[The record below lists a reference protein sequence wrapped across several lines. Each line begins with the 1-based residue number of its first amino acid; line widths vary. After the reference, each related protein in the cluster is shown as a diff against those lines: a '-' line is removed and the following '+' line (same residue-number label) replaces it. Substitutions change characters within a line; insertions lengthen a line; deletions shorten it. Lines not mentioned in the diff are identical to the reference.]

1 MSTCHSYDIYYK
13 FRYSCSGCGQTFG
26 RHTKSIDLTRQCCA
40 RCKGR
45 LRLLG
50 AFDRD
55 GIEIKARAPTG
66 FASFVKERFGALK
79 QERPRLS
86 HGELMAELGKQW
98 KEAKAA
104 GGGAA
109 GGGAAGGGAAGGG
122 ESGGNAAGGGVA
134 GGGAMG
140 GNLADAFESA
150 LRLG

>member
-13 FRYSCSGCGQTFG
+13 FSYSCSGCGQTFG

-98 KEAKAA
+98 KEAKVLGIKTKLKRAA
-104 GGGAA
+104 A
-109 GGGAAGGGAAGGG
+109 
-122 ESGGNAAGGGVA
+122 S
-134 GGGAMG
+134 M
-140 GNLADAFESA
+140 FRQ
-150 LRLG
+150 RLTKFIKVLPGPIPTLVLTLIFGS